1 VQRIC
6 VHTEE
11 SLHAGPDR
19 AADRHPRT
27 LHRVWDLVSVP
38 GWWVPTEVATE
49 PDRTPGSQTVR
60 ESARWGRF
68 PVEVVEMRPQTDAA
82 FRWASQAP
90 GADLAPGNTTLIE
103 FFVGDAGDGV
113 TVTVVESGFA
123 SLDVPEEVR
132 QSQLKDNTG
141 GWSEELG
148 SLRARAEAPA
158 SA

>member
-1 VQRIC
+1 MQDRIEQQI
-6 VHTEE
+6 VIYAP
-11 SLHAGPDR
+11 LD
-19 AADRHPRT
+19 
-27 LHRVWDLVSVP
+27 RVWDLVSVP
-38 GWWVPTEVATE
+38 GWWVPTEVETE
-49 PDRTPGSQTVR
+49 PDRTPGSRTVR

-68 PVEVVEMRPQTDAA
+68 PIEVVEMRPQNYAA

-90 GADLAPGNTTLIE
+90 GADLAPRNTTLVE
-103 FFVGDAGDGV
+103 FFVADAEEGI

-123 SLDVPEEVR
+123 ALDVPEEVR

-148 SLRARAEAPA
+148 RLRTRAEEPA

>member
-1 VQRIC
+1 M
-6 VHTEE
+6 
-11 SLHAGPDR
+11 PDR
-19 AADRHPRT
+19 IEQQIVINAP
-27 LHRVWDLVSVP
+27 LSRVWDLVSVP
-38 GWWVPTEVATE
+38 GWWVPTEVETE

-68 PVEVVEMRPQTDAA
+68 PVEVVELRPQSYAA

-90 GADLAPGNTTLIE
+90 GADLASGNTTLVE
-103 FFVGDAGDGV
+103 FFVDDAGEGV
-113 TVTVVESGFA
+113 SVTVVESGFA
-123 SLDVPEEVR
+123 ALDVPEEVR

-148 SLRARAEAPA
+148 RLRTRAEEPA

>member
-1 VQRIC
+1 M
-6 VHTEE
+6 
-11 SLHAGPDR
+11 PDR
-19 AADRHPRT
+19 IEQQIVINAP
-27 LHRVWDLVSVP
+27 LGRVWDLVSVP
-38 GWWVPTEVATE
+38 GWWVPTEVETE

-68 PVEVVEMRPQTDAA
+68 PVEVVEIRPQSYAA

-90 GADLAPGNTTLIE
+90 GADLAPGHTTLIE
-103 FFVGDAGDGV
+103 FFVGDAGDAGEGV

-123 SLDVPEEVR
+123 ALDVPDEVR

-148 SLRARAEAPA
+148 SLRARAQEPA